1 MGRRIGALCAE
12 ESWIWL
18 IIDNR
23 ESNRFLMKKSD
34 IGVVDDGLQDLG
46 LGWAE
51 YFILIPNQ
59 TPTIFFKYIL
69 N

>member
-34 IGVVDDGLQDLG
+34 IGAVDDGLQDLG
-46 LGWAE
+46 LG
-51 YFILIPNQ
+51 
-59 TPTIFFKYIL
+59 
-69 N
+69 